1 METLLS
7 TTDLIQ
13 ELTHLQDIA
22 QQFEQPW
29 KPFIETYGKIVQDI
43 NLDTYDRFFKTYSSL
58 TDLYRVPN
66 FLDGTSFLRPDTED
80 GAEDESEEEVFISAV
95 EESKREFADYST
107 RSVDIN
113 KVNQEDLEYFRSR
126 SKEIVSALRFADF
139 EDGMDN
145 DVTELI
151 KSFVKRNKSATYNW
165 LNDLFGRNHQDAAF
179 VEGLLRTLA
188 MVTEKGD
195 ETMLLAIVI
204 AGLKSEV
211 SSEQEAAIMV
221 IEEWRTKECYE
232 VLKSAT
238 FQSDWIADYAQLIK
252 SELEEELGIC

>member
-1 METLLS
+1 MNIVLS
-7 TTDLIQ
+7 TTELMQ
-13 ELTHLQDIA
+13 ELTHLQDLTR
-22 QQFEQPW
+22 QLEQPW
-29 KPFIETYGKIVQDI
+29 KPAIESYSKIMQSM
-43 NLDTYDRFFKTYSSL
+43 NLGAYDRIMKTYSSL
-58 TDLYRVPN
+58 TELYKVPD

-80 GAEDESEEEVFISAV
+80 GAEDDLERVVFISTA
-95 EESKREFADYST
+95 EASNCESADYST

-113 KVNQEDLEYFRSR
+113 KANQEDLEYFRSR
-126 SKEIVSALRFADF
+126 SKEIVNALKYADF

-151 KSFVKRNKSATYNW
+151 RSFVKRNKSATYNW
-165 LNDLFGRNHQDAAF
+165 LNDIYGRNHQDHAL

-204 AGLKSEV
+204 AGLRSGI
-211 SSEQEAAIMV
+211 SSEQEAALMV
-221 IEEWRTKECYE
+221 IEEWRTKECYAA
-232 VLKSAT
+232 LKSVT
-238 FQSDWIADYAQLIK
+238 FRSDWIADYAQMVK